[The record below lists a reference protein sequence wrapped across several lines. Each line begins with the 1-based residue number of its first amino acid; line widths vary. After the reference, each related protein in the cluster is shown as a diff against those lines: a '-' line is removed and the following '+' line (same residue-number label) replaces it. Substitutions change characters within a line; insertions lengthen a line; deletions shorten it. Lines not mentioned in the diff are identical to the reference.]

1 MTRVKRGVI
10 TRKRHKKILKR
21 AKGFL
26 GRRSTS
32 FRAANEA
39 LMHAG
44 RYAWAHRRLK
54 KRDFRTLWNVRISA
68 ALKPYEISYS
78 KFIGELKTANINLN
92 RKVLSELAAQNPEIF
107 KAIVDAVKKGAVKK

>member
-26 GRRSTS
+26 GRRSTT

-39 LMHAG
+39 LLKAG
-44 RYAWAHRRLK
+44 RYAWIHRRLK
-54 KRDFRTLWNVRISA
+54 KRDFRALWNVRISA
-68 ALKPYEISYS
+68 GLMPYDLSYS
-78 KFIGELKTANINLN
+78 KLMGGLKKANIKLN
-92 RKVLSELAAQNPEIF
+92 RKVLSELAAENPEIF
-107 KAIVDAVKKGAVKK
+107 KAVVETVKK

>member
-26 GRRSTS
+26 GRRSTT

-39 LMHAG
+39 LLKAG
-44 RYAWAHRRLK
+44 KYAWIHRRLK
-54 KRDFRTLWNVRISA
+54 KRDFRALWNIRISA
-68 ALKPYEISYS
+68 ALMPYDLSYS
-78 KFIGELKTANINLN
+78 KFMGGLKKATIKLN
-92 RKVLSELAAQNPEIF
+92 RKVLSELAVKNPEVF
-107 KAIVDAVKKGAVKK
+107 KTIVETVKK

>member
-26 GRRSTS
+26 GRRSAT

-39 LMHAG
+39 LMKAG
-44 RYAWAHRRLK
+44 KYAWIGRRLK
-54 KRDFRTLWNVRISA
+54 KRDFRTLWNTRISA
-68 ALKPYEISYS
+68 GLMPYDLSYS
-78 KFIGELKTANINLN
+78 KFMGGLKKANISLN
-92 RKVLSELAAQNPEIF
+92 RKVLSELAANNPEIF
-107 KAIVDAVKKGAVKK
+107 KTIVEMVKK